1 MKNKHK
7 GELLLLLTSFIWG
20 FAFIAQKLGSDYI
33 EPFTFNFFRNLT
45 AGLFLF
51 VYSIFRKNKNAKKM
65 DTFTK
70 TATIRGAI
78 ATGLVMAIAVS
89 FQQTGV
95 YYTTSGKAGF
105 ITSLYVVIVP
115 IFAIFMGKKISKK
128 TGISIILALIGLYLL
143 TVKVEDGF
151 SINKGDILIFI
162 GSLFFA
168 FHILFIDKFSP
179 KADSVKMSMIQFFIA
194 SFVSLILMIL
204 FEKPDI
210 NLIMKGMLAIL
221 YLGIFS
227 SGLGYTLQIV
237 AQKDT
242 DPTIASLILSL
253 ESVFA
258 AFFGF
263 LFLHE
268 RPVGREVIGGLI
280 MFAAI
285 ILSQIPE
292 RKIKKFFRIK

>member
-1 MKNKHK
+1 MKSQHR
-7 GELLLLLTSFIWG
+7 GDLLLLLTSFIWG
-20 FAFIAQKLGSDYI
+20 FAFIAQKLGSDFI
-33 EPFTFNFFRNLT
+33 EPFAFNFLRNIV
-45 AGLFLF
+45 AGIFLL
-51 VYSIFRKNKNAKKM
+51 VYLKTRPKKKNKKIDKDKKRE
-65 DTFTK
+65 
-70 TATIRGAI
+70 TIIGGI
-78 ATGLVMAIAVS
+78 ITGLVMSVAVS

-95 YYTTSGKAGF
+95 YFTTSGKAGF

-115 IFAIFMGKKISKK
+115 IFAIFMGKKVSKK
-128 TGISIILALIGLYLL
+128 TAFSIFLAIIGLYLL
-143 TVKVEDGF
+143 TVKIDDGF

-162 GSLFFA
+162 GSIFFA
-168 FHILFIDKFSP
+168 FHILFIDKFST
-179 KADSVKMSMIQFFIA
+179 KADSVKMSMIQFFVA
-194 SFVSLILMIL
+194 SFISLVLMLL
-204 FEKPDI
+204 FEKPNFD
-210 NLIMKGMLAIL
+210 LIMKGMLAIL

-263 LFLHE
+263 LFLNE
-268 RPVGREVIGGLI
+268 RPVEREILGGLI
-280 MFAAI
+280 MFFAI

-292 RKIKKFFRIK
+292 EKIKKFFKK

>member
-1 MKNKHK
+1 MKNKHR

-45 AGLFLF
+45 AGIFLLG
-51 VYSIFRKNKNAKKM
+51 YSFFRKNKSRYKM
-65 DTFTK
+65 DSITK
-70 TATIRGAI
+70 TATIRGGI
-78 ATGLVMAIAVS
+78 ATGLVMAVAVS

-95 YYTTSGKAGF
+95 YFTTSGKAGF

-115 IFAIFMGKKISKK
+115 IFAIFMGKKVSKK
-128 TGISIILALIGLYLL
+128 TAVSIILALVGLYLL
-143 TVKVEDGF
+143 TVRVDDGF
-151 SINKGDILIFI
+151 SINKGDILIFV
-162 GSLFFA
+162 GSSFFA
-168 FHILFIDKFSP
+168 FHILFIDKFSI
-179 KADSVKMSMIQFFIA
+179 KADSVKMSMIQFFVA
-194 SFVSLILMIL
+194 SLVSLLLVIL
-204 FEKPDI
+204 FEKPNID
-210 NLIMKGMLAIL
+210 LLLKGMLAIL
-221 YLGIFS
+221 YLGVFS

-263 LFLHE
+263 LFLKE
-268 RPVGREVIGGLI
+268 RPVDREIIGGII
-280 MFAAI
+280 MFIAI

-292 RKIKKFFRIK
+292 QKIKKFLKK